1 MKKEAIYIMV
11 NSKSGTL
18 NSIIYGSTIAILLSA
33 GINFILPSYGID
45 KPVEPPF
52 HEFHIYRLG
61 NLFIENKKQEKIKPK
76 PKPKPKEKVYDMK
89 KWKLKATYMGD
100 EDLFAVIADGKEMA
114 IVYLDYIYK
123 GYELVEL
130 KSDEAIFKKNGKLYS
145 IKLDEKKKSRKHKGG
160 KTKQDLA
167 DKIIANEEREEQV
180 EVQSSIDPQTN
191 EIKSAK
197 VKRADINF
205 YMKNVGQIWKNIR
218 LKDYRVNRRLRGFKV
233 TYVRRGSAF
242 EDLGLK
248 VGDIIT
254 AINGEE
260 IISYSQVQKYY
271 KNIGRIRQLSLTVL
285 RNGEERDIDYDIN

>member
-1 MKKEAIYIMV
+1 M
-11 NSKSGTL
+11 S
-18 NSIIYGSTIAILLSA
+18 
-33 GINFILPSYGID
+33 
-45 KPVEPPF
+45 F

-145 IKLDEKKKSRKHKGG
+145 IKLDEKKKNRKHKGN